1 MSFMKKTRISIGAL
15 AAGLMAAMLVFAGC
29 QDGADRGT
37 NTLVVGTIGNP
48 VSLDPV
54 MVNDSASAMVFQQVF
69 NTLFD
74 LDFDTLD
81 VRPALAERWEFE
93 DGGQALRV
101 FLRRGVLFHNGDEMT
116 ANDVK
121 FSLDR
126 AIASPQVAVI
136 VNMIES
142 TTVVNSHEALIRFSA
157 PWTPALAHLAHVAT
171 SIVSERAFREMGGD
185 AFAQSP
191 VGTGPMRFVSWVVG
205 DRLELARWDQFW
217 GPTAPTLDG
226 IVIRVISDAAT
237 RSMELET
244 GGIDVMYMVLPHD
257 IARLSAN
264 PDLQIFR
271 RLTTANNY
279 LGFNTRDPILS
290 DFRVRQAITYA
301 LDLNAIVQAAFVGVG
316 QPGRAPISSL
326 VWATAANVLPPLTQ
340 NLDRARELLAEAGY
354 PGGGFSLV
362 INTNEGNATRLDVAT
377 IMQGMLAQVGITLE
391 IRSVEWG
398 AYLDLTSRYDDPNHQ
413 MFLLGWVS
421 VTGDPDY
428 GLDIFHSRTFGA
440 AGNRFFWTN
449 PEVDRLLDEAR
460 GAPQGQTRY
469 DMYIQAQR
477 LIMEGR
483 PMIPVQDQ
491 ETILAARRNVSNLII
506 NPAGEENL
514 WAVRLD

>member
-1 MSFMKKTRISIGAL
+1 MKRTSIAL
-15 AAGLMAAMLVFAGC
+15 AACLLAGIAAFTGC
-29 QDGADRGT
+29 QGGGDGRSA
-37 NTLVVGTIGNP
+37 NTLVVGTVGNP

-54 MVNDSASAMVFQQVF
+54 MVNDSASSMVFQQIY

-81 VRPALAERWEFE
+81 IRPALAERWEFE

-101 FLRRGVLFHNGDEMT
+101 FLRRGVRFHNGDEMV
-116 ANDVK
+116 ASDVK
-121 FSLDR
+121 FSIDR
-126 AIASPQVAVI
+126 AVVSPQVSFI

-142 TTVVNSHEALIRFSA
+142 TEVVNSHEVLIRFAA
-157 PWTPALAHLAHVAT
+157 PWTPALAHLAHGAT
-171 SIVSERAFREMGGD
+171 SIISERAFREMGGD
-185 AFAQSP
+185 AFAQNP
-191 VGTGPMRFVSWVVG
+191 VGTGPMRFVNWVVG
-205 DRLELARWDQFW
+205 DHLELARWDQFW
-217 GPTAPTLDG
+217 GTPSQLDG
-226 IVIRVISDAAT
+226 IIIRSINDAAT

-257 IARLSAN
+257 IARLAAN
-264 PDLQIFR
+264 PDLQVHR
-271 RLTTANNY
+271 RPTMANNY
-279 LGFNTRDPILS
+279 LGFNTRAPHLGDP
-290 DFRVRQAITYA
+290 RVRQAITYA

-316 QPGRAPISSL
+316 QPGRAPVTSL
-326 VWATAANVLPPLTQ
+326 VWASAAPVMPALTQ

-362 INTNEGNATRLDVAT
+362 INTNEGNATRLDIAT

-398 AYLDLTSRYDDPNHQ
+398 AYLDLTARYDDPNHEL
-413 MFLLGWVS
+413 FILGWTS

-428 GLDIFHSRTFGA
+428 GLDIFHSRSYGA
-440 AGNRFFWTN
+440 AGNRFFWSN

-460 GAPQGQTRY
+460 GTPQGQARF
-469 DMYIQAQR
+469 DMYVQAQR

-483 PMIPVQDQ
+483 PMIPLQDQ
-491 ETILAARRNVSNLII
+491 EAIVVTRRNVSNFVI